1 MLFLDADR
9 IFSVMSPADAVNA
22 LSSALVAGF
31 DPADDLSRVVN
42 PIDKGQLLLMP
53 SEVGT
58 GIGIKV
64 MTLGRDNPERGL
76 PVIQGS
82 YLMFDGDTLAPT
94 AVLDGAALTTLRTPA
109 VSVAG
114 IRPALERFDGP
125 RRLVV
130 FGAGPQGTSHVDTLA
145 DVVSEPFAD
154 VTFVSRTPENVGDDV
169 ISRGSVVAA
178 GSPELDAVLTRAD
191 VVVCATPAEEPLFSA
206 GAVRSDV
213 VVIAMGSHSP
223 GAREVP
229 GALMARAQVVV
240 EDVETALREAGDVV
254 LAIADGDLSRDDL
267 LLMKDVVRGDAELDP
282 SRPLVFKTVG
292 MPWQDLAVAQVVL
305 ERATR

>member
-1 MLFLDADR
+1 
-9 IFSVMSPADAVNA
+9 MSPADAVNA

-125 RRLVV
+125 LRLVV
-130 FGAGPQGTSHVDTLA
+130 FGTGPQGTSHVDTLA

-154 VTFVSRTPENVGDDV
+154 VTFVSRAPENVGDDV

-206 GAVRSDV
+206 DAVRSDV

>member
-125 RRLVV
+125 LRLVV
-130 FGAGPQGTSHVDTLA
+130 FGTGPQGTSHVDTLA

-154 VTFVSRTPENVGDDV
+154 VTFVSRAPENVGDDV

-206 GAVRSDV
+206 DAVRSDV

-223 GAREVP
+223 DAREVP

>member
-125 RRLVV
+125 LRLVV
-130 FGAGPQGTSHVDTLA
+130 SGTGPQGTSHVDTLA

-206 GAVRSDV
+206 DAVRSDV

>member
-125 RRLVV
+125 LRLVV
-130 FGAGPQGTSHVDTLA
+130 FGTGPQGTSHVGTLA

-154 VTFVSRTPENVGDDV
+154 VTFVSRAPENVGDDV

-206 GAVRSDV
+206 DAVCRDV

-223 GAREVP
+223 DAREVP
-229 GALMARAQVVV
+229 GALMDRAQVVV

-267 LLMKDVVRGDAELDP
+267 LLMKDVVRRDAELDP
-282 SRPLVFKTVG
+282 GRPLVFKTVG
-292 MPWQDLAVAQVVL
+292 MPWEDLAVAQVVL

>member
-1 MLFLDADR
+1 
-9 IFSVMSPADAVNA
+9 MSPADAVNA

-42 PIDKGQLLLMP
+42 PIGKGQLLLMP

-64 MTLGRDNPERGL
+64 MTLGRDNPGRGL

-109 VSVAG
+109 VSVVG

-125 RRLVV
+125 LRLVV
-130 FGAGPQGTSHVDTLA
+130 FGTGPQGTSHVDTLA

-154 VTFVSRTPENVGDDV
+154 VTFVSRAPENVGDDV
-169 ISRGSVVAA
+169 ISRGSVVAD

-206 GAVRSDV
+206 DAVRSDV

>member
-1 MLFLDADR
+1 
-9 IFSVMSPADAVNA
+9 
-22 LSSALVAGF
+22 
-31 DPADDLSRVVN
+31 
-42 PIDKGQLLLMP
+42 MP

-109 VSVAG
+109 VSVAS

-125 RRLVV
+125 LRLVV

>member
-125 RRLVV
+125 LRLVV
-130 FGAGPQGTSHVDTLA
+130 FGTGPQGTSHVDTLA

-169 ISRGSVVAA
+169 ISRGSVVTA
-178 GSPELDAVLTRAD
+178 GSPELDAVLPRAD

-206 GAVRSDV
+206 DAVRSDV

>member
-125 RRLVV
+125 LRLVV
-130 FGAGPQGTSHVDTLA
+130 FGTGPQGTSHVDTLA

-154 VTFVSRTPENVGDDV
+154 VTFVSRAPENVGDDV
-169 ISRGSVVAA
+169 ISRGSVVTA

-206 GAVRSDV
+206 DAVRRDV

-223 GAREVP
+223 DAREVP

>member
-94 AVLDGAALTTLRTPA
+94 AVLDGAALVP
-109 VSVAG
+109 
-114 IRPALERFDGP
+114 ERE
-125 RRLVV
+125 
-130 FGAGPQGTSHVDTLA
+130 GPQ
-145 DVVSEPFAD
+145 
-154 VTFVSRTPENVGDDV
+154 
-169 ISRGSVVAA
+169 
-178 GSPELDAVLTRAD
+178 
-191 VVVCATPAEEPLFSA
+191 
-206 GAVRSDV
+206 
-213 VVIAMGSHSP
+213 
-223 GAREVP
+223 
-229 GALMARAQVVV
+229 QV
-240 EDVETALREAGDVV
+240 
-254 LAIADGDLSRDDL
+254 ADGDEPELGGRRLGDL
-267 LLMKDVVRGDAELDP
+267 GVDGLGERRLQREGARRAHSTP
-282 SRPLVFKTVG
+282 ISIT
-292 MPWQDLAVAQVVL
+292 LAVCPP
-305 ERATR
+305 T

>member
-125 RRLVV
+125 LRLVV
-130 FGAGPQGTSHVDTLA
+130 FGTGPQGTSHVDTLA

-169 ISRGSVVAA
+169 ISRGSVVTA

-206 GAVRSDV
+206 DAVRSDV

-292 MPWQDLAVAQVVL
+292 MPWQDLAVAQVAL

>member
-125 RRLVV
+125 LRLVV
-130 FGAGPQGTSHVDTLA
+130 LGTGPQGTSHVDTLA

-154 VTFVSRTPENVGDDV
+154 VTFVSRAPENVGDDV

-206 GAVRSDV
+206 DAVRSDV

>member
-130 FGAGPQGTSHVDTLA
+130 FGTGPQGTSHVDTLA

>member
-125 RRLVV
+125 LRLVV
-130 FGAGPQGTSHVDTLA
+130 FGTGPQGTSHVDTLA

-154 VTFVSRTPENVGDDV
+154 VTFVSRAPENVGDDV

-206 GAVRSDV
+206 DAVRSDV

>member
-1 MLFLDADR
+1 
-9 IFSVMSPADAVNA
+9 MSPADAVNA

-58 GIGIKV
+58 GSGIKV

-82 YLMFDGDTLAPT
+82 YLMFDGDNLAPT

-109 VSVAG
+109 VSVVG
-114 IRPALERFDGP
+114 IRPVLERFDGP
-125 RRLVV
+125 LRLVV
-130 FGAGPQGTSHVDTLA
+130 FGTGPQGTSHVDTLA

-154 VTFVSRTPENVGDDV
+154 VTFVSRAPENVGDDV

-206 GAVRSDV
+206 DAVRSDV

>member
-1 MLFLDADR
+1 
-9 IFSVMSPADAVNA
+9 MSPADAVNA

-42 PIDKGQLLLMP
+42 PIGKGQLLLMP

-82 YLMFDGDTLAPT
+82 YLMFDGDNLAPT

-109 VSVAG
+109 VSVVG

-125 RRLVV
+125 LRLVV
-130 FGAGPQGTSHVDTLA
+130 FGTGPQGTSHVDTLA

-154 VTFVSRTPENVGDDV
+154 VTFVSRAPENVGDDV

-206 GAVRSDV
+206 DAVRSDV

>member
-1 MLFLDADR
+1 
-9 IFSVMSPADAVNA
+9 MSPADAVNA

-125 RRLVV
+125 LRLVV
-130 FGAGPQGTSHVDTLA
+130 FGTGPQGTSHVDTLA

-169 ISRGSVVAA
+169 ISRGSVVTA

-206 GAVRSDV
+206 DAVRSDV

>member
-114 IRPALERFDGP
+114 IRPALERFEGP
-125 RRLVV
+125 LRLVV
-130 FGAGPQGTSHVDTLA
+130 FGTGPQGTSHVDTLA

-154 VTFVSRTPENVGDDV
+154 VTFVSRAPENVGDDV

-206 GAVRSDV
+206 DAVRSDV

-223 GAREVP
+223 DAREVP

>member
-1 MLFLDADR
+1 M
-9 IFSVMSPADAVNA
+9 
-22 LSSALVAGF
+22 
-31 DPADDLSRVVN
+31 
-42 PIDKGQLLLMP
+42 
-53 SEVGT
+53 
-58 GIGIKV
+58 
-64 MTLGRDNPERGL
+64 
-76 PVIQGS
+76 
-82 YLMFDGDTLAPT
+82 
-94 AVLDGAALTTLRTPA
+94 
-109 VSVAG
+109 
-114 IRPALERFDGP
+114 
-125 RRLVV
+125 
-130 FGAGPQGTSHVDTLA
+130 
-145 DVVSEPFAD
+145 
-154 VTFVSRTPENVGDDV
+154 GDDV

-206 GAVRSDV
+206 DAVRSDV

>member
-125 RRLVV
+125 LRLVV
-130 FGAGPQGTSHVDTLA
+130 FGTGPQGTSHVDTLA

-154 VTFVSRTPENVGDDV
+154 VTFVSRAPENVGDDV

>member
-1 MLFLDADR
+1 MLLLDADR

-125 RRLVV
+125 LRLVV
-130 FGAGPQGTSHVDTLA
+130 FGTGPQGTSHVDTLA

-169 ISRGSVVAA
+169 ISRGSVVTA
-178 GSPELDAVLTRAD
+178 GSPELDAVLPRAD

-206 GAVRSDV
+206 DAVRSDV

>member
-64 MTLGRDNPERGL
+64 MTLGRDNPECGL

-125 RRLVV
+125 LRLVV
-130 FGAGPQGTSHVDTLA
+130 FGTGPQGTSHVDTLA

-154 VTFVSRTPENVGDDV
+154 VTFVSRAPENVGDDV

-206 GAVRSDV
+206 DAVCRDV

-223 GAREVP
+223 DAREVP

>member
-125 RRLVV
+125 LRLVV
-130 FGAGPQGTSHVDTLA
+130 FGTGPQGTSHVDTLA

-169 ISRGSVVAA
+169 ISRGSVVTA

-206 GAVRSDV
+206 DAVRSDV

>member
-125 RRLVV
+125 LRLVV
-130 FGAGPQGTSHVDTLA
+130 SGTGPQGTSHVDTLA

-169 ISRGSVVAA
+169 ISRGSVVTA
-178 GSPELDAVLTRAD
+178 GSPELDAVLPRAD

-206 GAVRSDV
+206 DAVRSDV

>member
-109 VSVAG
+109 VSVVG
-114 IRPALERFDGP
+114 IRPVLERFDGP
-125 RRLVV
+125 LRLVV
-130 FGAGPQGTSHVDTLA
+130 FGTGPQGTSHVDTLA

-154 VTFVSRTPENVGDDV
+154 VTFVSRAPENVGDDV

-206 GAVRSDV
+206 DAVRSDV